1 MENPNNIFAQIQKR
15 KITVPENAY
24 FDAMADS
31 IVMRDEKDPN
41 QFKLTLARK
50 KKEVDAQEHLVKQV
64 LKYVEQL
71 SKRYPRANIVCI
83 IQSALSDKFLA
94 NSVRHATNVP
104 VWDDTLRDEIMR
116 LILEKNVDPTAS
128 IENLKVIG
136 AGDAVGFLEGIQEA
150 YKRGIL
156 SSTQM
161 TQLQTM
167 NETIRKGNTTNFI
180 VTPPS
185 LLTPGFFTL
194 QT

>member
-1 MENPNNIFAQIQKR
+1 MR
-15 KITVPENAY
+15 KIPIK
-24 FDAMADS
+24 S
-31 IVMRDEKDPN
+31 
-41 QFKLTLARK
+41 KLTLARK

-94 NSVRHATNVP
+94 NSVLHATNVL